1 MEKAR
6 KGLKFLSECILI
18 FLTFSFIRTI
28 LEVFLV
34 DIKVDNIPGNTM
46 LIVKIVLCVIY
57 AVIIFGPQLYVGVK
71 GIKVANKPDDSK
83 AHIVWAVIFVIFA
96 VIAGISA
103 ISDMAGTGDIAGN
116 VFRLIDAVIDIAFYF
131 IYIKYAK
138 KVLESV

>member
-1 MEKAR
+1 
-6 KGLKFLSECILI
+6 
-18 FLTFSFIRTI
+18 
-28 LEVFLV
+28 
-34 DIKVDNIPGNTM
+34 
-46 LIVKIVLCVIY
+46 
-57 AVIIFGPQLYVGVK
+57 
-71 GIKVANKPDDSK
+71 
-83 AHIVWAVIFVIFA
+83 VIFVIFA